1 MHSFVFDAIGTRW
14 QIDIAS
20 EISVDK
26 KLFLE
31 GIIRERIEI
40 FDKTYSRFRRDSYVW
55 KMSLKK
61 GGYKLPTDAAPML
74 SLYYDLF
81 RLTDGYFTPLIG
93 QVLADAGYDDAYL
106 LKSKQL
112 KRPLSW
118 REALSYRSGELFL
131 KQPVLLDFGAAGKG
145 YLIDI
150 VGDILEKNGATSY
163 CIDAGGDIR
172 VRGDKDDP
180 SSPGLRVGLEN
191 PYDLREVIGVAYIEN
206 QSICG
211 SAGNRRRW
219 GQYHHIIDPFALT
232 SVESISAVWVIAET
246 TMLADA
252 LSTCLFFVPPEKLL
266 KYYMYE
272 YIIMYRDYS
281 VRKSEGF
288 KGELFLKI

>member
-1 MHSFVFDAIGTRW
+1 MHSLIFDAIGTRW

-20 EISVDK
+20 EISTNK
-26 KLFLE
+26 KCFIE
-31 GIIRERIEI
+31 EIVRARIER
-40 FDKTYSRFRRDSYVW
+40 FDKTYSRFRRDSFLW
-55 KMSLKK
+55 KMSLGK
-61 GGYKLPTDAAPML
+61 GRYKLPTDAAPMF

-81 RLTDGYFTPLIG
+81 RLTEGYFTPLIG
-93 QVLADAGYDDAYL
+93 QVLADAGYDDAYS
-106 LKSKQL
+106 LKGKRL

-118 REALSYRSGELFL
+118 DEAISYESGHLLL

-150 VGDILEKNGATSY
+150 VGDILEKEGVVLY

-172 VRGDKDDP
+172 VRGDSDQ
-180 SSPGLRVGLEN
+180 GLRVGLEN
-191 PYDLREVIGVAYIEN
+191 PFDLREVIGVAYLGN

-219 GQYHHIIDPFALT
+219 GRYHHIMDPFSLT
-232 SVESISAVWVIAET
+232 PVADISAVWVVAET
-246 TMLADA
+246 TMIADA

-266 KYYMYE
+266 KHYVYE
-272 YIIMYRDYS
+272 YIIMYKDYS

-288 KGELFLKI
+288 RGEIF